1 MNEPVAIVGLGC
13 RFPGAP
19 DPASYWEL
27 LSGKRNAVGAASP
40 PRWSAAEVQAEL
52 GATTL
57 RANIGWGGF
66 LPDID
71 LFDPRAF
78 GISPREAREMDPQ
91 QRLLLEVAA
100 EAMEDAGEP
109 LGGPTATGV
118 FVGISGNDYS
128 FLKVKSP
135 RHYATTT
142 AFTGTGNTNSIAANR
157 ISYLFDLRGPSL
169 AIDTACSS
177 SLVAVHL
184 AMRAIRDD
192 ECRMALAG
200 GVNLVISPEVSI
212 AFARAHMLS
221 PTGQCWT
228 FDHRADGYVRGE
240 GCGVVVLKKLSDAQ
254 RDGNRIL
261 ALLHGSA
268 VNQDGY
274 TRGITAPNVD
284 AQEGVIRKALAAAA
298 VDPDA
303 IDFIEAHG
311 SGTPIGDPAEIEA
324 LARVFGVRSGNRGPL
339 PLGSVKANIG
349 HLETASGVAGLIKVL
364 LALRHE
370 RLPPQ
375 VNFESANAACKFDG
389 ALEVLCEERAWPAA
403 GRSRYAGISNFGF
416 GGTNSHV
423 VIGDAPQPAPPTP
436 QQDGWHVVTI
446 STRNHLA
453 LPAAAASYAARI
465 DWQDAS
471 LADIARTSTEGRAH
485 HPFRSAFV
493 VSNAA
498 ELRTA
503 LQRAAQAEPPPAS
516 RREAVPRI
524 AFLFTGQGAQYAGMA
539 RDLYDREPCFRDDL
553 DRCDELFRGLA
564 GSSLLG
570 IMFAA
575 QDETAINQ
583 TCFAQ
588 PALLALE
595 VSLARL
601 WRRWGIVPHA
611 VCGHGVGELAAA
623 CDAGMLTLE
632 DAMRLV
638 TRRGGLMQ
646 DLPPDGGMIGVGCAV
661 ENLDELLS
669 AHGDSLALAAV
680 NGPHSAVLSGTT
692 AAVAA
697 ASAAL
702 RARDVP
708 VMSLAVSHAFHS
720 ALMEPALAAL
730 CDAAAGLNVTE
741 GQALFVSCLTGTV
754 ARADELADPRYW
766 GRQARQCVR
775 FADAIHTLQQAGCDG
790 FIEIGPQPHLT
801 SLAGSVAE
809 WTAKAHFLPSL
820 WRGRDSR
827 RVMRESVSELYAR
840 GAALDWKVFNRG
852 VGRRI
857 SLPPSPFI
865 RESYWAYDAL
875 RNEAA
880 SPHPATS

>member
-66 LPDID
+66 LTDID

-169 AIDTACSS
+169 SIDTACSS

-240 GCGVVVLKKLSDAQ
+240 GCGLVVLKKLSDAQ

-284 AQEGVIRKALAAAA
+284 AQEEVIRKALAAAS

-403 GRSRYAGISNFGF
+403 GRSRYAGVSNFGF

-423 VIGDAPQPAPPTP
+423 VIGDAPQPEPPTP
-436 QQDGWHVVTI
+436 RQDGWHVVTI

-471 LADIARTSTEGRAH
+471 LADIARTTTEGRAH

-493 VSNAA
+493 VSNTA
-498 ELRTA
+498 ELRAA
-503 LQRAAQAEPPPAS
+503 LQRAAQAEPPPAG
-516 RREAVPRI
+516 RREVPRI

-638 TRRGGLMQ
+638 TRRGRLMQ
-646 DLPPDGGMIGVGCAV
+646 DLPAGGGMIGVGCPV

-730 CDAAAGLNVTE
+730 CDAAAGLHVTE

-775 FADAIHTLQQAGCDG
+775 FADAIDTLQQAGCDG

-809 WTAKAHFLPSL
+809 WTAKAQFLPSL
-820 WRGRDSR
+820 WRGRDSGH
-827 RVMRESVSELYAR
+827 VMRESVSELYAR

-880 SPHPATS
+880 SPHLATS

>member
-1 MNEPVAIVGLGC
+1 MNEPVAIIGLGC

-19 DPASYWEL
+19 DPASFWDL
-27 LSGKRNAVGAASP
+27 LSGKRSGVGAASP
-40 PRWSAAEVQAEL
+40 PRWSAADIQAEL

-66 LPDID
+66 LPGID
-71 LFDPRAF
+71 QFDPRAF

-109 LGGPTATGV
+109 LGSPSATGV

-135 RHYATTT
+135 RHYMTTT

-157 ISYLFDLRGPSL
+157 ISYLFDLRGPSMS
-169 AIDTACSS
+169 IDTACSS

-192 ECRMALAG
+192 ECRMAIAG

-240 GCGVVVLKKLSDAQ
+240 GCGLVVLKKLADAQ

-268 VNQDGY
+268 MNQDGL

-284 AQEGVIRKALAAAA
+284 AQEQVIRKALAAAS
-298 VDPDA
+298 VEPDA

-311 SGTPIGDPAEIEA
+311 SGTAIGDPAEVEA
-324 LARVFGVRSGNRGPL
+324 LARVFGVRSGNRRPV

-364 LALRHE
+364 LALKHE

-375 VNFESANAACKFDG
+375 VNFESANEACKFDG
-389 ALEVLCEERAWPAA
+389 ALEVLQEERAWPAA

-423 VIGDAPQPAPPTP
+423 VIGDAPPPEPSTP
-436 QQDGWHVVTI
+436 QQDGWHVVTL

-453 LPAAAASYAARI
+453 LPAVAASYAARI
-465 DWQDAS
+465 DWQSAS
-471 LADIARTSTEGRAH
+471 VADIARTTTEGRAH

-498 ELRTA
+498 ELRAA

-516 RREAVPRI
+516 RREVVPRI
-524 AFLFTGQGAQYAGMA
+524 AFLFAGLGAQYAGMA
-539 RDLYDREPCFRDDL
+539 RDLYDHEPSFRDDL
-553 DRCDELFRGLA
+553 DRCDGVFRDLT
-564 GSSLLG
+564 GSSLLD

-575 QDETAINQ
+575 PDETAIDD
-583 TCFAQ
+583 TRVAG

-611 VCGHGVGELAAA
+611 AYGHGVGEIAAA
-623 CDAGMLTLE
+623 CDAGTITLE
-632 DAMRLV
+632 DAMRL
-638 TRRGGLMQ
+638 
-646 DLPPDGGMIGVGCAV
+646 
-661 ENLDELLS
+661 
-669 AHGDSLALAAV
+669 
-680 NGPHSAVLSGTT
+680 
-692 AAVAA
+692 AA
-697 ASAAL
+697 AAPH
-702 RARDVP
+702 DGVP
-708 VMSLAVSHAFHS
+708 L
-720 ALMEPALAAL
+720 
-730 CDAAAGLNVTE
+730 
-741 GQALFVSCLTGTV
+741 
-754 ARADELADPRYW
+754 
-766 GRQARQCVR
+766 
-775 FADAIHTLQQAGCDG
+775 ADAIRALQEAGCDS
-790 FIEIGPQPHLT
+790 FVEIGPQPQLT
-801 SLAGSVAE
+801 SLAGSVVE
-809 WTAKAHFLPSL
+809 GTGKAPVLPSL
-820 WRGRDSR
+820 VRGHDGR
-827 RVMRESVSELYAR
+827 RTMRESASRLYER

-865 RESYWAYDAL
+865 RESYWAYNTP

-880 SPHPATS
+880 S